1 VTLVSPDRPVTA
13 TIDLMPGP
21 DDKRALFQRI
31 VDDILRQIRESEL
44 QPNDPLPSARKMA
57 EIYDVASMTA
67 QRALRELQHQRITYS
82 IAGKGTFVHPDAF
95 DLLRGGALREP
106 IDDPELNRRVTAYLT
121 DQQAIITRYHGARTA
136 EAKNTALNDLLAHAE
151 THNTL
156 IDQVI
161 AYHAERGNF
170 AQQPE
175 WLKRPSDD
183 TPAAKPAKRAPR
195 RARKTTS

>member
-1 VTLVSPDRPVTA
+1 
-13 TIDLMPGP
+13 MPGP

-31 VDDILRQIRESEL
+31 VDDILRQIREGEL

-67 QRALRELQHQRITYS
+67 QRALRELQHQRVTYS
-82 IAGKGTFVHPDAF
+82 VAGKGTFVHPDAF

-106 IDDPELNRRVTAYLT
+106 VDDPQLSQQVAAYLAQ
-121 DQQAIITRYHGARTA
+121 QQAIFARYLHARTA
-136 EAKNTALNDLLAHAE
+136 TEKNAALNDLLAHAE

-156 IDQVI
+156 IDEVI

-175 WLKRPSDD
+175 WLKRSSDD